1 MQRLNP
7 PADLAERPPLLQGMA
22 IMAVGGW
29 VVFTVCILVAD
40 FVVPDHDWIADTIS
54 DLAAGE
60 YEMITDMGIYAYSA
74 ALMACAVGAAHA
86 HMGGKGWTWSIYA
99 LIVTGLVVF
108 LVGARDEYGDG
119 DDESVALHVYLVYTL
134 YVTFA
139 FMPWAMS
146 DGVALVSRPIAFVM
160 RGVTVAWT
168 ILAPFFFF
176 LPTAID
182 GIYERMLGAITFV
195 FVTCLALA
203 FWKRAAALNALD
215 RTEVEDGQP
224 AAAAAAE

>member
-1 MQRLNP
+1 MRRPQPTVTLP
-7 PADLAERPPLLQGMA
+7 ERPPLLKGMA
-22 IMAVGGW
+22 ILGVAGW
-29 VVFTVCILVAD
+29 VVFTICILVAD

-74 ALMACAVGAAHA
+74 ALLACAVGASHA
-86 HMGGKGWTWSIYA
+86 HMGGRGWTWSVYA

-119 DDESVALHVYLVYTL
+119 DGESVKLHVYLVWTL
-134 YVTFA
+134 YGTFS

-146 DGVALVSRPIAFVM
+146 GGVALVSRGIAWTL
-160 RGVTVAWT
+160 RGVTVAWVL
-168 ILAPFFFF
+168 LAPVFFF
-176 LPTAID
+176 LPTGYD
-182 GIYERMLGAITFV
+182 GAYERMLGAITFV

-203 FWKRAAALNALD
+203 FWKRAEAMTAMDHGRPHGGTVAG
-215 RTEVEDGQP
+215 E
-224 AAAAAAE
+224 